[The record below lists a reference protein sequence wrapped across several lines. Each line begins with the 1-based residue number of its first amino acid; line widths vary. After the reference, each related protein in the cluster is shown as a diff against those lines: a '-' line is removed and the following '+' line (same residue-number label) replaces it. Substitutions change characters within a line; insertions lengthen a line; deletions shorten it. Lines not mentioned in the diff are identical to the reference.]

1 MIITQLDAFALQRA
15 DAIEQLTL
23 ALERLD
29 QLDQLDQ
36 LVQLD
41 QLDLDAPT
49 LPHTLRTVGS
59 IVSEGLARG
68 KGKDGML
75 SPGAA

>member
-1 MIITQLDAFALQRA
+1 MIITQQEELDAFAMQRA

-23 ALERLD
+23 AMERLD
-29 QLDQLDQ
+29 QLDI
-36 LVQLD
+36 
-41 QLDLDAPT
+41 DATTLPPT
-49 LPHTLRTVGS
+49 LSTIGS
-59 IVSEGLARG
+59 IVSEGLARV

>member
-29 QLDQLDQ
+29 QLDQLD
-36 LVQLD
+36 
-41 QLDLDAPT
+41 LDAPT

-59 IVSEGLARG
+59 MVSKGLARG

>member
-36 LVQLD
+36 L
-41 QLDLDAPT
+41 DLDAPT

-59 IVSEGLARG
+59 MVSKGLARG

-75 SPGAA
+75 LPGAA

>member
-29 QLDQLDQ
+29 QLDIN
-36 LVQLD
+36 
-41 QLDLDAPT
+41 ATT
-49 LPHTLRTVGS
+49 LPPTLRTIGS
-59 IVSEGLARG
+59 MVSEGLARG
-68 KGKDGML
+68 KTKDGML
-75 SPGAA
+75 SPKAA

>member
-29 QLDQLDQ
+29 QLDQL
-36 LVQLD
+36 V
-41 QLDLDAPT
+41 LDAPT